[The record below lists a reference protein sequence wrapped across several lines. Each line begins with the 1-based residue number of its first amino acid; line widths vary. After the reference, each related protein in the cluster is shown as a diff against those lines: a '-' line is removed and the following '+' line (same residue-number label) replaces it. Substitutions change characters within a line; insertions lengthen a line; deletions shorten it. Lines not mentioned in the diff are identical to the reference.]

1 MDLVSALE
9 DQAAL
14 RDVPQTEIV
23 EEALRRALGVAEEGS
38 AAGPLG
44 GVPPSQHESGRE
56 GNEPSNGGSR
66 AAPTARHVVVP
77 ARPAF
82 HQPRRVDLVAWLSQA
97 AGMPKALCG
106 RFVRDG
112 RVLVHGLEHRDDM
125 VHEEL
130 LDDVRLDGE
139 PVSPAG

>member
-44 GVPPSQHESGRE
+44 DAPLSEMGEGRA
-56 GNEPSNGGSR
+56 GNEPSNGEHR
-66 AAPTARHVVVP
+66 TAPTARHVVVP
-77 ARPAF
+77 ARPASP
-82 HQPRRVDLVAWLSQA
+82 QPRRVDLVTWLSGA
-97 AGMPKALCG
+97 TGMPKALCA

-130 LDDVRLDGE
+130 LGDVRLDGE
-139 PVSPAG
+139 PVTAR